1 MEYRSRSHIVVSILK
16 AVADTGKNSNGTGLK
31 HTEIMRRT
39 AIPDI
44 YLKAYMQL
52 LQQKALT
59 EYDSQQQ
66 IFTVTEKGI
75 QYLNLNNEINNILV
89 KRRA

>member
-1 MEYRSRSHIVVSILK
+1 
-16 AVADTGKNSNGTGLK
+16 
-31 HTEIMRRT
+31 
-39 AIPDI
+39 
-44 YLKAYMQL
+44 MQL

-75 QYLNLNNEINNILV
+75 QYLNLNNEINNLLV
-89 KRRA
+89 KRRAYYKNDVKYY